1 MCKKRSEVAGKLTR
15 NVQVNNCDVDFI
27 CDTGANVSIL
37 IETTTYARFTVEKSN
52 CQLTSADDLDIDIA
66 GVCNLHISKQS
77 HSINTNV
84 LKTPKSM

>member
-37 IETTTYARFTVEKSN
+37 IETTTDMLDL
-52 CQLTSADDLDIDIA
+52 QLKNPTA
-66 GVCNLHISKQS
+66 N
-77 HSINTNV
+77 
-84 LKTPKSM
+84 